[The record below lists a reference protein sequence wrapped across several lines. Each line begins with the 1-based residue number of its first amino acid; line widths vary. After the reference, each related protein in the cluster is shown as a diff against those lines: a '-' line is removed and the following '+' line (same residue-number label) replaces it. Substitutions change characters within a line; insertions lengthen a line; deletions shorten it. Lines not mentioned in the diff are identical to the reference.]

1 MADLIKIAKVAEK
14 AAEELLEHSPAAKQ
28 LGAKLLEESGIMG
41 GALKFVTHE
50 FSKLAGA
57 IETKGIFPNITHT
70 FEREIRWKSAF
81 VEGADAKSVSLCAK
95 NFQTIENP
103 VAITFVKDLR
113 SMGDGLGTDVLKLG
127 PAPQFLREK
136 GFVETAARGV
146 PNWLHGSDD
155 WLFYQAHTE
164 VPRKVVLDDFG
175 RLHAIEYLDE
185 VKALAGPFKGLS
197 GTRFE
202 IHRGADG
209 LKSAKLK
216 SLGGRFNRFHDEYE
230 YEFGQPFLKASNFDG
245 PGKPFLLKR
254 DDLLPED
261 ILGTAPRSY
270 DASGWFSLRPFK

>member
-1 MADLIKIAKVAEK
+1 MADLFKLAKVAEK
-14 AAEELLEHSPAAKQ
+14 AGEELIEHNPALA
-28 LGAKLLEESGIMG
+28 AKLLEETGAFG
-41 GALKFVTHE
+41 GAIKFVTHE

-103 VAITFVKDLR
+103 FGITFVKDLR
-113 SMGDGLGTDVLKLG
+113 STGGDFGADVLKLG

-155 WLFYQAHTE
+155 WIFHQAHQE
-164 VPRKVVLDDFG
+164 FPSKVVLDDFG

-202 IHRGADG
+202 INHAADG

-216 SLGGRFNRFHDEYE
+216 SLGGRFHGLYDEYE
-230 YEFGQPFLKASNFDG
+230 YEFGQPYLKTYNFDG
-245 PGKPFLLKR
+245 PYKPYALKR
-254 DDLLPED
+254 YDMLPED
-261 ILGTAPRSY
+261 IKGSAHRSY
-270 DASGWFSLRPFK
+270 DASSCISLRPLG